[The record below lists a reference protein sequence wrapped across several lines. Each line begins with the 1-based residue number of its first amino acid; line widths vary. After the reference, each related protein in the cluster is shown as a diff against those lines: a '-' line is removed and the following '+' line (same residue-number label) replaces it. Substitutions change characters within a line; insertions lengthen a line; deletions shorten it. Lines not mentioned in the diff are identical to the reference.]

1 LVVEPLTRERFAPFG
16 ELIDTSGDGPRRLI
30 NAGFAERF
38 DGLADID
45 TGREGGQPALSIF
58 RARPRQ
64 FPMRLWLVER
74 HLLGSQTFMPLAGQ
88 PFLVVVAAA
97 GEPPSADRLHCFLA
111 APGQGV
117 NLAAGTWH
125 HPLLAVGVGGD
136 FLVIERCAP
145 GDAVDCDEFALDA
158 PEVWI
163 ESDPLASA

>member
-1 LVVEPLTRERFAPFG
+1 LTVEPLTREGFAPFG
-16 ELIDTSGDGPRRLI
+16 AVIDTQGDGPRRLI
-30 NAGFAERF
+30 NAGFAERL
-38 DGLADID
+38 DGLAQLD

-64 FPMRLWLVER
+64 FPLRLSLVER
-74 HLLGSQTFMPLAGQ
+74 HRLGSQTFMPLAAQ

-125 HPLLAVGVGGD
+125 HPLLGLGAGGD
-136 FLVIERCAP
+136 FLVIERCGP
-145 GDAVDCDEFALDA
+145 GEDPDCDEFALLA
-158 PEVWI
+158 PEVWVG
-163 ESDPLASA
+163 SDPLASA